1 MNSPKEPEPR
11 PRCPVSHALMG
22 YRHKARRILRIATR
36 EGEGYVQGIEVEE
49 FIGG

>member
-11 PRCPVSHALMG
+11 RVRSVSGVRLTA
-22 YRHKARRILRIATR
+22 RILRIAAIVS
-36 EGEGYVQGIEVEE
+36 EQFVVLQEE